1 MIILDSILTWEPLV
15 TSSQAKDSVACLES
29 HFSSLT
35 STKKRELKVAIRQP
49 LFCLSLSYPARLI
62 IKRTMKM
69 MLRRL
74 GSSHTNQNPIS
85 QRLSSKK
92 VLQMLKSKEIN
103 LEIKARI
110 LMVLHQSNL
119 KLRQVFKLKMK
130 GFNQRKESQTPN
142 LLKEIKNLSLKHKK
156 SPLKTEIKLKSK

>member
-1 MIILDSILTWEPLV
+1 MTN
-15 TSSQAKDSVACLES
+15 SQAKDSVACLES

-35 STKKRELKVAIRQP
+35 STKKREPKVAIRQP
-49 LFCLSLSYPARLI
+49 LYCLSLSYPARLI
-62 IKRTMKM
+62 IRRAMKM
-69 MLRRL
+69 MLRRRL
-74 GSSHTNQNPIS
+74 ESSHTNQNPIS
-85 QRLSSKK
+85 QRLLLKK

-130 GFNQRKESQTPN
+130 GLNQRKESQTPN
-142 LLKEIKNLSLKHKK
+142 LLKEIRNLSLKHKK